1 MRNLDIKRI
10 ISYFFS
16 IALIFLLVT
25 SCKKNNPQP
34 SEYVKGL
41 ADIAARYN
49 EKCPKE
55 EANGTRLE
63 SVTFSDKTM
72 TFRMSVSNQ
81 AISTINLDETRDSI
95 IQNMS
100 DKLKNFLIKG
110 QCNLE
115 YKYVSDNDSSSIV
128 IIPEE
133 LGNPD
138 SKKQ

>member
-1 MRNLDIKRI
+1 MRNLNIRSLF
-10 ISYFFS
+10 SYIFS
-16 IALIFLLVT
+16 FAFIFVLVV

-41 ADIAARYN
+41 ADIAAKYN

-55 EANGTRLE
+55 EVNGTRLE

-72 TFRMSVSNQ
+72 TFRMSVSDQ
-81 AISTINLDETRDSI
+81 AIATINLDETRDSI
-95 IQNMS
+95 VQNMS
-100 DKLKNFLIKG
+100 DKLKVFLIKG

-128 IIPEE
+128 IIPAE
-133 LGNPD
+133 LSNAD
-138 SKKQ
+138 SEKQ